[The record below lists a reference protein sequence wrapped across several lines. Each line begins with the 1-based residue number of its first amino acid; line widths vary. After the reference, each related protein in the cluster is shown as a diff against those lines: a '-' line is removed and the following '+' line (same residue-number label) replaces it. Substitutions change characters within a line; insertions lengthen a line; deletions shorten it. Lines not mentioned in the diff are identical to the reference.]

1 MKRALYLAFALLLP
15 LCGCRTY
22 LGYDLENVEVLAQSE
37 ELVRTGPPSEIR
49 IEVKER
55 PTTQNRQMALEV
67 QGYSTAE
74 YKVSKEV
81 KEKRNEKYMEWRL
94 GGKLGEMLFL
104 APMMNFAGWLMGP
117 MFALDGDVNSLGAW
131 PPWDLVIKILGGH
144 GMFGLEPGDPYAKHP
159 PSYWTRVS
167 QNSLTGLVNP
177 FQRLVLFT
185 GEQYSY
191 SEAERRE
198 IVVEKEKRA
207 AWNPLPNHALQIS
220 ASRFNCPPIAARTD
234 ARGVARV
241 DFSPW
246 AAYLEPGKAL
256 EVVATSS
263 AGKARIEERFL
274 CSTDDLVSL
283 PALAEA
289 QAKPSQVETPPAS
302 PPSPPPEKP
311 AEKPAAKP
319 AEKPE
324 APDYARLQAVR
335 RVALVIGIDQYAH
348 YPALRSAVGDARGLA
363 AVLRSSYGFAEV
375 RELLDRQATRA
386 GILEAVENLA
396 VAAKKGDGVLLFF
409 AGHGE
414 YSEPLARGAWVPA
427 DAQSSADFIPNSAI
441 HDFVK
446 AMDARGAGHV
456 LVIADAC
463 FSGAFLEVTRSA
475 DRGLG
480 VRPAAAA
487 GAELPR
493 WLEKLAASPSRR
505 ALTSGSIEPVADSG
519 GGGHSPFTRCLLEA
533 LRNPENDAFT
543 ATELAARVQRL
554 VGLSSEQT
562 PRYGVIR
569 FAGDM
574 AGRVRVCQERE
585 IGPDGIM
592 AQLEKP
598 VHLTKHAVEKMTDRG
613 VSLREI
619 QEAIRLGRREATQ
632 RGLAQYPGE
641 FQSLSAEENGR
652 EETG

>member
-1 MKRALYLAFALLLP
+1 MTRKLFPFLALAFLLP

-37 ELVRTGPPSEIR
+37 ELVRTTPPSEIR

-55 PTTQNRQMALEV
+55 PTNQNRQMLLEV

-74 YKVSKEV
+74 YRVSKEV
-81 KEKRNEKYMEWRL
+81 KETRKEKYTEWT
-94 GGKLGEMLFL
+94 LGEKLSEMGIGVL
-104 APMMNFAGWLMGP
+104 ALAWTVGP
-117 MFALDGDVNSLGAW
+117 IDLIVRLCGESGIIPQNPGYADHR
-131 PPWDLVIKILGGH
+131 PP
-144 GMFGLEPGDPYAKHP
+144 
-159 PSYWTRVS
+159 YWIRVS
-167 QNSLTGLVNP
+167 QNALTGLLNP
-177 FQRLVLFT
+177 FQCLAGFDPI
-185 GEQYSY
+185 SY
-191 SEAERRE
+191 SEAEHRE
-198 IVVEKEKRA
+198 IVVEMEKRA
-207 AWNPLPNHALQIS
+207 AWNPLADRVVTVS
-220 ASRFNCPPIAARTD
+220 ASRFSCPPISARTD

-241 DFSPW
+241 DFAPW

-256 EVVATSS
+256 EVVAASS
-263 AGKARIEERFL
+263 AGKTRIEERFL

-289 QAKPSQVETPPAS
+289 QAKPPQEKPPPAP
-302 PPSPPPEKP
+302 PPSPSPLSPP
-311 AEKPAAKP
+311 AEKPQAKP
-319 AEKPE
+319 PAG
-324 APDYARLQAVR
+324 PDYARLQSVR
-335 RVALVIGIDQYAH
+335 RVALVIGIDQYTH
-348 YPALRSAVGDARGLA
+348 YPALRSAVGDARGVA
-363 AVLRSSYGFAEV
+363 AVLRSRYGFAEV
-375 RELLDRQATRA
+375 RELLDAEATRA
-386 GILEAVENLA
+386 GILEAVESLA
-396 VAAKKGDGVLLFF
+396 VAAKKGDSVLLFF

-414 YSEPLARGAWVPA
+414 YSEPLARGAWVPE
-427 DAQSSADFIPNSAI
+427 DARSSADFIPNSAI

-533 LRNPENDAFT
+533 LRNPEHEAFT

-574 AGRVRVCQERE
+574 AGEFVFV
-585 IGPDGIM
+585 
-592 AQLEKP
+592 K
-598 VHLTKHAVEKMTDRG
+598 
-613 VSLREI
+613 S
-619 QEAIRLGRREATQ
+619 GR
-632 RGLAQYPGE
+632 
-641 FQSLSAEENGR
+641 
-652 EETG
+652 

>member
-1 MKRALYLAFALLLP
+1 MVSRFCPALISAVMFLLP
-15 LCGCRTY
+15 LCGCKTY
-22 LGYDLENVEVLAQSE
+22 LGYDLVNTTVLAQSE

-49 IEVKER
+49 IQIQER
-55 PTTQNRQMALEV
+55 PTKENRQMALEV

-74 YKVSKEV
+74 YRVSKEV
-81 KEKRNEKYMEWRL
+81 KEKRKEKYKEWSL
-94 GGKLGEMLFL
+94 GQKSGEMLC
-104 APMMNFAGWLMGP
+104 APLVSWNIGLVDLIVKTCGG
-117 MFALDGDVNSLGAW
+117 DGFDKSASR
-131 PPWDLVIKILGGH
+131 
-144 GMFGLEPGDPYAKHP
+144 YASHRP
-159 PSYWTRVS
+159 NYLTRLS
-167 QNSLTGLVNP
+167 QNVFTGCFNP
-177 FQRLVLFT
+177 FQCVGGPARTTYEETLH
-185 GEQYSY
+185 
-191 SEAERRE
+191 RE
-198 IVVEKEKRA
+198 IVVKKEERP
-207 AWNPLPNHALQIS
+207 AWNPLPNHAVQIS
-220 ASRFNCPPIAARTD
+220 GSRFNCPPIAARTD

-246 AAYLEPGKAL
+246 AASLEPGKAL
-256 EVVATSS
+256 EVVAASS

-274 CSTDDLVSL
+274 CSTDDLVI
-283 PALAEA
+283 PVAVAEA
-289 QAKPSQVETPPAS
+289 AKKAVEGTPPLP
-302 PPSPPPEKP
+302 PPSPPPSSPPAEKP
-311 AEKPAAKP
+311 PEKPAAKP
-319 AEKPE
+319 SDKPE
-324 APDYARLQAVR
+324 APDYARLQAAR

-348 YPALRSAVGDARGLA
+348 YPALRSAVGDARGVA

-375 RELLDRQATRA
+375 RELLDAEAARA
-386 GILEAVENLA
+386 GILEAVESLA

-427 DAQSSADFIPNSAI
+427 DARSSADFIPNSAI

-475 DRGLG
+475 DRSLG
-480 VRPAAAA
+480 VRPATAA

-493 WLEKLAASPSRR
+493 WLEKLSASPSRR

-554 VGLSSEQT
+554 VGLNSEQT

-574 AGRVRVCQERE
+574 AGEFVFLKRE
-585 IGPDGIM
+585 GSGKK
-592 AQLEKP
+592 E
-598 VHLTKHAVEKMTDRG
+598 
-613 VSLREI
+613 
-619 QEAIRLGRREATQ
+619 
-632 RGLAQYPGE
+632 
-641 FQSLSAEENGR
+641 
-652 EETG
+652 